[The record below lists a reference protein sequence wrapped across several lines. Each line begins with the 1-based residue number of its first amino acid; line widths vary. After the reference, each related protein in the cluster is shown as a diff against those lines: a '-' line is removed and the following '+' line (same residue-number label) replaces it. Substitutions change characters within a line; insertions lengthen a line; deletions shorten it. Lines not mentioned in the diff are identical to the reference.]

1 MSYELPKL
9 PYDANALDPIIS
21 KQTIE
26 FHYGK
31 HLQTYITNLNNL
43 IKGQEF
49 ENMPLE
55 EIIKKSDGPIFNNA
69 AQTWN
74 HIFYFESFT
83 AKDKAEKTPSE
94 KLSMTINKKWGTL
107 EKFKEE
113 FSNAAISIFGSGW
126 AWLAKDNNDELHILK
141 ESNAGTPLTKNLI
154 PILCFDVWE
163 HAYYIDFQNRRAD
176 HINSLWNIVNWNV
189 ISNRFQA

>member
-1 MSYELPKL
+1 MTYELPKL
-9 PYDANALDPIIS
+9 SYEDNALEPIIS
-21 KQTIE
+21 KKTIE

-43 IKGQEF
+43 IKGQKF
-49 ENMPLE
+49 EDMPLE
-55 EIIKKSDGPIFNNA
+55 EIIKNSDGGVFNNA

-74 HIFYFESFT
+74 HIFYFNSFAPKNT
-83 AKDKAEKTPSE
+83 ASNKPTG
-94 KLSMTINKKWGTL
+94 KLLEDINKKWGTF

-113 FSNAAISIFGSGW
+113 FSTAAISIFGSGW
-126 AWLAKDNNDELHILK
+126 AWLSKDSNGELVILK
-141 ESNAGTPLTKNLI
+141 ESNAGTPLTKNHV

-176 HINSLWNIVNWNV
+176 HINSLWEIINWDV
-189 ISNRFQA
+189 VSSRY